1 MPFAYKV
8 NRITFHGSSFEGQE
22 EWSTGFYMGY
32 PNQDASAPDV
42 LDLAALAANWTT
54 WFTASASK
62 VNSGWKTDGVKSA
75 LLNLDGTTDLGN
87 VVHFNYPAAIS
98 GGYNGGNNP
107 PQIALV
113 VTLKSDIP
121 RGLGANGR
129 MFLPG
134 ISQGIQSN
142 GRIIDAARDEMA
154 TQLQTFFDA
163 ANTTW
168 NTGNIINASKGRS
181 VAPIAGGINAPIT
194 SIKLGNVY
202 DTQRRRRNQLAEQ
215 YASRVV
221 TAGI

>member
-8 NRITFHGSSFEGQE
+8 NRITFHGTSFQGQE

-32 PNQDASAPDV
+32 PDQDASAPTV
-42 LDLAALAANWTT
+42 GDLASLAANWQT

-62 VNSGWKTDGVKSA
+62 VNGGWKTDGVKSA
-75 LLNLDGTTDLGN
+75 LLNVDGSTSLDD
-87 VVHFNYPAAIS
+87 VVYYNYPTAIS
-98 GGYNGGNNP
+98 GGYSGGNNP

-134 ISQGIQSN
+134 ISQGIQDN
-142 GRIIDAARDEMA
+142 GKIIDVARDEMA
-154 TQLQTFFDA
+154 DQLQDFFDA

-168 NTGNIINASKGRS
+168 NTGQLINASKGRT
-181 VAPIAGGINAPIT
+181 VAPTAPGVNAPIT

-221 TAGI
+221 TAGF